1 MKGRLALFDLDNTLL
16 AGDSDH
22 AWGEFLIERGLVD
35 ADSHRAANDAYYQNY
50 LAGELDIHD
59 YVNFTVAPVMS
70 YTEEERNQLHDA
82 FMQKA
87 IRPMILPKSR
97 ALIESRQVRGDTCII
112 ITATNDFITAPIA
125 KELGVDILIATQL
138 ETIEGKLT
146 GKIQGEP
153 CYHEG
158 KVKKLAVWMQ
168 QEACRGHHFDLSSA
182 VFYTD
187 SINDLPLLEQVSE
200 PVAVDPDDSL
210 KREAQARQWK
220 VISLR

>member
-35 ADSHRAANDAYYQNY
+35 ADRHRAANDAHYQNY
-50 LAGELDIHD
+50 LAGKLDIHD

-70 YTEEERNQLHDA
+70 YTKEERNHLHEI

-87 IRPMILPKSR
+87 IRPMILPESR
-97 ALIESRQVRGDTCII
+97 ALIESHQIHGDTCII

-138 ETIEGKLT
+138 ETKEGKLT

-153 CYHEG
+153 CYRQG
-158 KVKKLAVWMQ
+158 KVNNLAVWMQ
-168 QEACRGHHFDLSSA
+168 QAASRGHHFDLASA

-187 SINDLPLLEQVSE
+187 SINDLPLLKQVSE

-210 KREAQARQWK
+210 RREAQGRQWK

>member
-1 MKGRLALFDLDNTLL
+1 
-16 AGDSDH
+16 
-22 AWGEFLIERGLVD
+22 
-35 ADSHRAANDAYYQNY
+35 
-50 LAGELDIHD
+50 
-59 YVNFTVAPVMS
+59 
-70 YTEEERNQLHDA
+70 
-82 FMQKA
+82 
-87 IRPMILPKSR
+87 MILPESR
-97 ALIESRQVRGDTCII
+97 ALIESHQIRGDTCII

-138 ETIEGKLT
+138 ETIAGKLT

-153 CYHEG
+153 CYQEG

-168 QEACRGHHFDLSSA
+168 QADSRGHHFDLSSA

-187 SINDLPLLEQVSE
+187 SINDLPLLKQVSE

-210 KREAQARQWK
+210 RKEAQARQWK

>member
-1 MKGRLALFDLDNTLL
+1 M
-16 AGDSDH
+16 
-22 AWGEFLIERGLVD
+22 D
-35 ADSHRAANDAYYQNY
+35 ADRHRAANDAHYQNY
-50 LAGELDIHD
+50 LAGKLDIHD

-70 YTEEERNQLHDA
+70 YTEEERNHLHET
-82 FMQKA
+82 FMRKS
-87 IRPMILPKSR
+87 IRPMILPESR
-97 ALIESRQVRGDTCII
+97 ALIESHQIRGDTCII

-138 ETIEGKLT
+138 ETIAGKLT

-153 CYHEG
+153 CYQEG
-158 KVKKLAVWMQ
+158 KVKKLAIWMQ
-168 QEACRGHHFDLSSA
+168 QADSHGHHFDLSSA

-187 SINDLPLLEQVSE
+187 SINDLPLLKKVSE

-210 KREAQARQWK
+210 RKEAQARQWK

>member
-1 MKGRLALFDLDNTLL
+1 MQGRLALFDLDNTLL

-35 ADSHRAANDAYYQNY
+35 AERHRASNDAHYQNY
-50 LAGELDIHD
+50 LAGKLDIND
-59 YVNFTVAPVMS
+59 YVNFTVAPVIS
-70 YTEEERNQLHDA
+70 YTEEERNRLIET
-82 FMQKA
+82 FMQKT
-87 IRPMILPKSR
+87 IRPMILPESR
-97 ALIESRQVRGDTCII
+97 ALIESHQVRGDTCII

-138 ETIEGKLT
+138 ETIAGKLT
-146 GKIQGEP
+146 GRIQGEP
-153 CYHEG
+153 CYREG

-168 QEACRGHHFDLSSA
+168 QAATRGHHFDLSSA

-187 SINDLPLLEQVSE
+187 SINDLPLLKQVSE
-200 PVAVDPDDSL
+200 PVAVDPDGSL
-210 KREAQARQWK
+210 RKEARARQWK

>member
-1 MKGRLALFDLDNTLL
+1 MQGRLALFDLDNTLL

-35 ADSHRAANDAYYQNY
+35 ADRHRTANDAHYQNY
-50 LAGELDIHD
+50 LAGKLDIHD

-70 YTEEERNQLHDA
+70 YTEEERNHLHET
-82 FMQKA
+82 FMQKT
-87 IRPMILPKSR
+87 IKPMILPESR
-97 ALIESRQVRGDTCII
+97 ALIESHQIRGDTCII
-112 ITATNDFITAPIA
+112 ITATNDFITGPIA
-125 KELGVDILIATQL
+125 KELGVEILIATQL
-138 ETIEGKLT
+138 ETIAGKLT
-146 GKIQGEP
+146 GKIEGEP
-153 CYHEG
+153 CYQEG

-168 QEACRGHHFDLSSA
+168 QAASRGHHFDLSSA

-187 SINDLPLLEQVSE
+187 SINDLSLLKQVSE

-210 KREAQARQWK
+210 RKEAQARQWK

>member
-1 MKGRLALFDLDNTLL
+1 M
-16 AGDSDH
+16 
-22 AWGEFLIERGLVD
+22 V
-35 ADSHRAANDAYYQNY
+35 
-50 LAGELDIHD
+50 
-59 YVNFTVAPVMS
+59 
-70 YTEEERNQLHDA
+70 
-82 FMQKA
+82 
-87 IRPMILPKSR
+87 LPKSR
-97 ALIESRQVRGDTCII
+97 ALIESHQVGGDTCII

-187 SINDLPLLEQVSE
+187 SINDLPLLKQVSE

-210 KREAQARQWK
+210 RRAAQARQWK

>member
-1 MKGRLALFDLDNTLL
+1 MQGRLALFDLDNTLL

-22 AWGEFLIERGLVD
+22 AWGEFLIELGLVD
-35 ADSHRAANDAYYQNY
+35 ADRHRASNDDHYQNY
-50 LAGELDIHD
+50 LAGKLDIHD
-59 YVNFTVAPVMS
+59 YVKFTVAPVMS
-70 YTEEERNQLHDA
+70 YTEEERNHLHET
-82 FMQKA
+82 FMQKT
-87 IRPMILPKSR
+87 IRPMILPESR
-97 ALIESRQVRGDTCII
+97 ALIESHQIRGDTCII

-138 ETIEGKLT
+138 ETIAGKLT

-153 CYHEG
+153 CYQEG
-158 KVKKLAVWMQ
+158 KVKKLSLWMQ
-168 QEACRGHHFDLSSA
+168 QADSRGHHYDLSSA

-187 SINDLPLLEQVSE
+187 SINDLPLLKQVSE

-210 KREAQARQWK
+210 RKEAQARQWK

>member
-1 MKGRLALFDLDNTLL
+1 MQGRLALFDLDNTLL

-35 ADSHRAANDAYYQNY
+35 ADHHRAANDAHYQNY
-50 LAGELDIHD
+50 LAGKLDIHD

-70 YTEEERNQLHDA
+70 FTEEERNHLHA
-82 FMQKA
+82 TFMQKA
-87 IRPMILPKSR
+87 IRPMILPESR
-97 ALIESRQVRGDTCII
+97 ALIKSHQNRGDTCII

-138 ETIEGKLT
+138 ETIAGKLT

-153 CYHEG
+153 CYQDG
-158 KVKKLAVWMQ
+158 KVIKLALWMQ
-168 QEACRGHHFDLSSA
+168 QAASRGQHFGLSSA

-187 SINDLPLLEQVSE
+187 SINDLPLLKHVSE

-210 KREAQARQWK
+210 RREAQARQWK

>member
-1 MKGRLALFDLDNTLL
+1 MQGRLALFDLDNTLL

-35 ADSHRAANDAYYQNY
+35 ADRHRAANDAHYQNY
-50 LAGELDIHD
+50 LAGKLDIHD

-70 YTEEERNQLHDA
+70 YTEEERNHLHET
-82 FMQKA
+82 FMQKT
-87 IRPMILPKSR
+87 IRPMILPASR
-97 ALIESRQVRGDTCII
+97 TLIESHRIRGDTCII

-125 KELGVDILIATQL
+125 KELGVHILIATQL
-138 ETIEGKLT
+138 ETIAGKLT

-153 CYHEG
+153 CYQEG

-168 QEACRGHHFDLSSA
+168 QADSRGHHFDLSSA

-187 SINDLPLLEQVSE
+187 SINDLPLLKQVSE

-210 KREAQARQWK
+210 RKEAQARQWK